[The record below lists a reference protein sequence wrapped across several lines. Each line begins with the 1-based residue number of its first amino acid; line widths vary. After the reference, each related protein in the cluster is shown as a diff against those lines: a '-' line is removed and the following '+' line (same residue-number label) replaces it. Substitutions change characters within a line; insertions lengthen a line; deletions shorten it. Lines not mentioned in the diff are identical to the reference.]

1 MGRKKD
7 RQFLVFSS
15 SLISCDLVNLRAH
28 SEHPYPWW
36 DPVLR
41 VGGGVPVDQEIPDQ
55 VQLYL
60 CMDMT

>member
-1 MGRKKD
+1 MGRKQD

-15 SLISCDLVNLRAH
+15 SIISCDLVNLRAH

-41 VGGGVPVDQEIPDQ
+41 VGGGVPVD
-55 VQLYL
+55 
-60 CMDMT
+60 